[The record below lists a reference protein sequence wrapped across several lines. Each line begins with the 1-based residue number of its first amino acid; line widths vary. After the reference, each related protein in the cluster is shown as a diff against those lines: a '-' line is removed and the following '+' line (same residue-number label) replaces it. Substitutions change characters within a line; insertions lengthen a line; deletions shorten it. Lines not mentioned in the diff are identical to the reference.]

1 MARLKALLALMV
13 LISSTGLPLIASAP
27 AFAGDSSN
35 PEMTDASGD
44 SVGNVQSKDLISGWL
59 TNETET
65 TVDLVLDLA
74 ALQPFTPYSEWQ
86 NLPVIYYEFFF
97 DVNTPQGTG
106 SYSAKATIPVHGPLA
121 AFSTFELLQV
131 NYSSSGSVVAETS
144 INTLN
149 GAYQV
154 PSHTIS
160 MTVDK
165 SLVGAPGRSD
175 TISGIWARV
184 QSASQRNAGDAITA
198 DVMMSHLAP
207 GKEFVLTGGVTF
219 YAITVSS
226 NVTSTN
232 ATPDDPARFV
242 ITITSS
248 PSSDK
253 SANVSLRNSSALP
266 ANWTMTA
273 DRPVYVVAPGESVS
287 GTVTIT
293 PGGNTSNITRRV
305 TVGGQFRDD
314 QDQLRSTDNT
324 VTLTINV
331 PLAAGPGGGG
341 GGGGATKAD
350 SSWVGI
356 AIGVGAVGALIVAGL
371 VVYMWYLPRRRGS
384 AARASYAKIAQ
395 LKVGK
400 SPRSGAIPGRPGA
413 PGARPGLSP
422 SPGALRP
429 GMPRPGP
436 RGPAPGP
443 VPRQPPTGAQRPV
456 PRRR

>member
-13 LISSTGLPLIASAP
+13 LLGSTGLPLFASTA
-27 AFAGDSSN
+27 AFAGDSSD
-35 PEMTDASGD
+35 PEMADASGD
-44 SVGNVQSKDLISGWL
+44 SVGDVASKDLVAGWL

-74 ALQPFTPYSEWQ
+74 ALDPFTPYAEWQ

-106 SYSAKATIPVHGPLA
+106 SFSAKATIPVHGPLA
-121 AFSTFELLQV
+121 AFSMFELLQV
-131 NYSSSGSVVAETS
+131 NYSSAGAVVAETS
-144 INTLN
+144 VNTLN

-154 PSHTIS
+154 ASSTIS
-160 MTVDK
+160 FTVDK
-165 SLVGAPGRSD
+165 SLVGDPGRGD
-175 TISGIWARV
+175 TISGIWGRV

-207 GKEFVLTGGVTF
+207 GKDFVLSGGITF
-219 YAITVSS
+219 YSITVSA

-232 ATPDDPARFV
+232 ATPDDPARFI
-242 ITITSS
+242 ITITSA
-248 PSSDK
+248 PESDK
-253 SANVSLRNSSALP
+253 TANVSLRNSSALP
-266 ANWTMTA
+266 ANWTMSS
-273 DRPVYVVAPGESVS
+273 DRAVYIVGPGESVT

-293 PGGNTSNITRRV
+293 PGGNVTNITRRV

-324 VTLTINV
+324 VTLSITV
-331 PLAAGPGGGG
+331 PLATGPGGGG
-341 GGGGATKAD
+341 GGGGGGSTKAD
-350 SSWVGI
+350 NAWVGA
-356 AIGVGAVGALIVAGL
+356 AIGVGVVAAIILAGL
-371 VVYMWYLPRRRGS
+371 VVYMWYLPKRRGD

-395 LKVGK
+395 MKLGK
-400 SPRSGAIPGRPGA
+400 TPRSGAIPGA

-422 SPGALRP
+422 SPGA
-429 GMPRPGP
+429 PRPGVP
-436 RGPAPGP
+436 RPGARGLAPGP
-443 VPRQPPTGAQRPV
+443 VPRQGPTGAQRPV